1 MLFSP
6 WKAKP
11 IPPGQAPSSTLLAD
25 HPVIYK
31 KVNTTYP
38 SGGSSYGQILQ
49 SSSTMGGEHRPSR
62 HMDILP
68 NVHVSLGVGWNGWDE
83 MIYSSRYGFLLVE
96 VPYTGSAVLREA
108 FGLYV
113 WINIW
118 LRGLTKT

>member
-11 IPPGQAPSSTLLAD
+11 IPPGLAD

-31 KVNTTYP
+31 KVNTTHP

-83 MIYSSRYGFLLVE
+83 MIYSSRHGFLLVE

-108 FGLYV
+108 FGR
-113 WINIW
+113 W
-118 LRGLTKT
+118 